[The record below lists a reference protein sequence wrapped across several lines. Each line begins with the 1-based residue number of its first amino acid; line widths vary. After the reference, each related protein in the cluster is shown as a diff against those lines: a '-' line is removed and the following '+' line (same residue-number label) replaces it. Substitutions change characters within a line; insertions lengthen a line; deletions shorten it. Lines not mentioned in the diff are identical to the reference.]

1 LPEFDRQ
8 SALPNQ
14 TRFYVPAQVTI
25 LRGGS
30 LDDNQ
35 TRQKIVE
42 EMPSVRRSCNPR
54 VNVGLLKVS
63 HQLVIGAANWLM
75 TNSRSR
81 RERNGRWGALAAN
94 HRRFA
99 RGSGAFAPIHGRW
112 ASSATPPCFGSFF
125 AMWLA
130 TLRRLSSNG
139 APGWCAR
146 SAGAETSI

>member
-35 TRQKIVE
+35 TRQKVVE

-54 VNVGLLKVS
+54 VNVGLLNVS

-75 TNSRSR
+75 NELAVSPRK
-81 RERNGRWGALAAN
+81 ERPMGG
-94 HRRFA
+94 A
-99 RGSGAFAPIHGRW
+99 RG
-112 ASSATPPCFGSFF
+112 
-125 AMWLA
+125 
-130 TLRRLSSNG
+130 
-139 APGWCAR
+139 
-146 SAGAETSI
+146 